1 MKTLEYNVRHGPSN
15 WRFGPDALKISLTMA
30 TRVLFVCLGNIC
42 RSPAAEGVFRHLVAK
57 AGLAHEIAIDSAGTG
72 AWHAGE
78 APDSRMQ
85 EAAARRG
92 IRLAG
97 IARQVVASDFEDF
110 DWILAMDDSNLQHL
124 RRLAHASQHHK
135 IHKFGD
141 FDPAAPGADVP
152 DPYFGDHDGF
162 AEVLDIVTRT
172 SHALLSQVRGTAGPT
187 DRKEPA

>member
-1 MKTLEYNVRHGPSN
+1 MKTLEYNVRHGSSN
-15 WRFGPDALKISLTMA
+15 WRFRPEALKTPRTMA

-42 RSPAAEGVFRHLVAK
+42 RSPAAEGVFRHLVAQ
-57 AGLAHEIAIDSAGTG
+57 AGLAHEIVIDSAGTG
-72 AWHAGE
+72 AWHTGE
-78 APDSRMQ
+78 PADSRMQ

-92 IRLAG
+92 IRLAS

-110 DWILAMDDSNLQHL
+110 DWILAMDGSNLQSL

-152 DPYFGDHDGF
+152 DPYYGDHEGF
-162 AEVLDIVTRT
+162 TEVLDIVTRT
-172 SHALLSQVRGTAGPT
+172 SRALLSHLFPGSPAGSPV
-187 DRKEPA
+187 